1 MFLVFQNSW
10 YQWGEK
16 TPKVPD
22 PEWLALADFAF
33 FKESI
38 VSVRCIRS
46 DTAEFENNSA
56 QTPGLQEPR
65 GWAEYL
71 KLTLN

>member
-1 MFLVFQNSW
+1 MTS
-10 YQWGEK
+10 GGG

-22 PEWLALADFAF
+22 PSWLALADFAF

-38 VSVRCIRS
+38 VCVRCIRS
-46 DTAEFENNSA
+46 DTAELENNSA

-65 GWAEYL
+65 G
-71 KLTLN
+71 